1 MSDKKI
7 FINEKSSAIKNGSK
21 FVWPMLAY
29 DGTIAGRVMV
39 RRIQDERVHVV
50 SLVAD
55 LGVILGPGGCQRA
68 QLEPLSSDTPI
79 SLPITRD
86 DGAEGGGTK

>member
-1 MSDKKI
+1 
-7 FINEKSSAIKNGSK
+7 
-21 FVWPMLAY
+21 MLAY

-68 QLEPLSSDTPI
+68 QLEPLSSDT
-79 SLPITRD
+79 
-86 DGAEGGGTK
+86 K